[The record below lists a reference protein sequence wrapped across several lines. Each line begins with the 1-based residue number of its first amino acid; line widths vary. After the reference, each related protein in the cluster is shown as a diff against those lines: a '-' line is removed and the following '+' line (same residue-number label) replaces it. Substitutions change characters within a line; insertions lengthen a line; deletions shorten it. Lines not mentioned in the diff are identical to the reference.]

1 MTRGQDGT
9 VRLPF
14 GNMRFRVE
22 IDGISGGG
30 AFEVVFP
37 EARIAGRGRNGRR
50 VLYGPLILRRGLTA
64 ACDWY
69 DWWDT
74 ARRARTPAPRFVRI
88 VLLDSEACK
97 PLPDLLVRQNADAE
111 GRLAFDILVER
122 NFGAWQQ
129 ADRDMRLA
137 DRRETSRDVIGE
149 FGHHQLV
156 LNLGR
161 PARDMV

>member
-50 VLYGPLILRRGLTA
+50 ELYGPLILRRGLTA

-74 ARRARTPAPRFVRI
+74 ARRARTPASRFVCI
-88 VLLDSEACK
+88 VLLDSEG
-97 PLPDLLVRQNADAE
+97 ADAMRWRFRGALPVAYHLSPLQALGDAPVIE
-111 GRLAFDILVER
+111 SLELSIAGFTADDEAPRQSAGDLSRSRRGRR
-122 NFGAWQQ
+122 
-129 ADRDMRLA
+129 
-137 DRRETSRDVIGE
+137 
-149 FGHHQLV
+149 
-156 LNLGR
+156 
-161 PARDMV
+161 

>member
-50 VLYGPLILRRGLTA
+50 VLYGPLIPRWRRGRSRC
-64 ACDWY
+64 ACSSD
-69 DWWDT
+69 
-74 ARRARTPAPRFVRI
+74 
-88 VLLDSEACK
+88 
-97 PLPDLLVRQNADAE
+97 RQ
-111 GRLAFDILVER
+111 R
-122 NFGAWQQ
+122 
-129 ADRDMRLA
+129 
-137 DRRETSRDVIGE
+137 
-149 FGHHQLV
+149 
-156 LNLGR
+156 
-161 PARDMV
+161 